1 MVTLHSAGRGRRSAF
16 TLIEL
21 LVVIAIIAIL
31 IGLLLPAVQKVREAA
46 ARAKCANNLKQLA
59 IAAHAYHDVEGA
71 FPVNSLITDQNN
83 NWVSPNWS
91 WLARILPYI
100 EQGNLYQ
107 QAGIPTQRLDGGAA
121 IRNPPTNLTQI
132 AVATQVNTFLCPS
145 DPSSTQAR
153 TDRANLP
160 GMLVGLTNYKGV
172 AGGNW
177 GYYRNATLAN
187 DAGTPP
193 NIAADARW
201 MNPSTINGSYNGLND
216 GDGIFFRADYRIKRR
231 IASITDGTSN
241 TFMIG
246 EDIPEKNIHCS
257 WPFAN
262 TATGTCAIAP
272 NCKRTN
278 GTEFAATDW
287 PNVYSFRSRHPSGLQ
302 FALADGSVR
311 FINDSIPLA
320 TYRAMA
326 TISGGE
332 TLTAQ

>member
-1 MVTLHSAGRGRRSAF
+1 VWRSGF

-46 ARAKCANNLKQLA
+46 ARAKCQNNLKQLA
-59 IAAHAYHDVEGA
+59 IAVHAYHDVEGN

-91 WLARILPYI
+91 WLARILPQI

-107 QAGIPTQRLDGGAA
+107 LAGIPTQRLDGGARIA
-121 IRNPPTNLTQI
+121 NPPTNPTQV
-132 AVATQVNTFLCPS
+132 AVATQVTTFLCPS
-145 DPSSTQAR
+145 DGANTQAR

-201 MNPSTINGSYNGLND
+201 LNPSTINGSYNGLND
-216 GDGIFFRADYRIKRR
+216 GDGIFFRADYRVKRR

-246 EDIPEKNIHCS
+246 EDIPEKNIHCA

-272 NCKRTN
+272 NGKRAN
-278 GTEFAATDW
+278 GTEFGAGDW
-287 PNVYSFRSRHPSGLQ
+287 PNVYSFRSRHPGGLQ

-311 FINDSIPLA
+311 FIADSIPLVI
-320 TYRAMA
+320 YRAMA

-332 TLTAQ
+332 TLTAP